1 MNILNAKPSND
12 ESSLGISIDSH
23 RMLVAV
29 DIALFTIRDDTF
41 QVLLIKRGVPPF
53 LDFWAL
59 PGGLVRMDIGE
70 RGEEPEEAAIRE
82 LREEIGLSKNL
93 GYLEQ
98 LGTYGNPNR
107 DPREERVISIAYFG
121 IGPTL
126 NDPLRGSD
134 ASHAIFMPVDQLLT
148 DNEKQLAF
156 DHGQILSDAIERA
169 RAKIEYST
177 IATGFCSEEFTIS
190 ELRKV
195 YEIIWNTSLDAGNFQ
210 KKVLNSPG
218 FIEDTGKNAQSSMT
232 GGRPAKLYRSGAA
245 SSINLPIRRN

>member
-1 MNILNAKPSND
+1 MSYLKSDLQNEETA
-12 ESSLGISIDSH
+12 ISPGVDRH
-23 RMLVAV
+23 KVLVAV

-41 QVLLIKRGVPPF
+41 QVLLIKRGIPPF

-82 LREEIGLSKNL
+82 LREETGLSKNL

-121 IGPTL
+121 IGPAL
-126 NDPLRGSD
+126 NDPVGASD
-134 ASHAIFMPVDQLLT
+134 ASHATFMPVDQLLT
-148 DNEKQLAF
+148 DNENQLAF
-156 DHGQILSDAIERA
+156 DHDQILRDAIERA

-177 IATGFCSEEFTIS
+177 IATRFCSEEFTIS

-218 FIEDTGKNAQSSMT
+218 FIEDTGKNAQSSTT